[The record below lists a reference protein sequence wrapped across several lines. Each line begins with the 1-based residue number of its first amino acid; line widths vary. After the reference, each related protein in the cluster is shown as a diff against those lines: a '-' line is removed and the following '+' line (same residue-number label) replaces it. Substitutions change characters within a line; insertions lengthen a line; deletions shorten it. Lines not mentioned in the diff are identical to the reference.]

1 MVWSPIRTSQKQPC
15 PASHSQGRHRHGWL
29 QWLYCGQE
37 AGSKLSSVI
46 TAFVCVLAGQ
56 SLGNVFPICHRCTS
70 GVTSTHASHPPF
82 AELTWVVPPPQ
93 LWDGFPSTC
102 CGVFSALPGHDPLTC
117 LPCHFPA
124 TGDQQLTHDHR
135 KIRLSGPEFT
145 PDVQAMQKEKK
156 TQ

>member
-1 MVWSPIRTSQKQPC
+1 MWSPIRTSQKQPC

-82 AELTWVVPPPQ
+82 AELTWVVPPPPALGWVSLYL
-93 LWDGFPSTC
+93 LWGLLSSSWPRPSH
-102 CGVFSALPGHDPLTC
+102 VPSLP
-117 LPCHFPA
+117 LPCHWRPTA
-124 TGDQQLTHDHR
+124 DSRPQ
-135 KIRLSGPEFT
+135 EN
-145 PDVQAMQKEKK
+145 
-156 TQ
+156 